1 MDASAPLN
9 AVSSRDLAAPDCES
23 GRLDDE
29 SFNVGHDALPV
40 AENQGHQSCGELCV
54 RHSKRTLQ
62 QRWRLLV
69 PIAVGVGIYAIP
81 RPAGIDHDGWSLVA
95 IFIGTIV
102 GILLQTLP
110 AGACAIIGASMAVL
124 TGTLKF
130 SEAFNGF
137 SQQAP
142 WIIAIA
148 IFLATGINKTKLGER
163 IACAVV
169 HIFGSTTLGLT
180 YSLVISEFLL
190 GPAIPS
196 VAARSGAIVLPII
209 RSLAEVCGSKP
220 GDGTERQLG
229 AYLMVTC
236 FQTAAVTCATFLTG
250 SHPNPLSAALAEEET
265 GKELSWLLWTK
276 GAIVPALVDIF
287 LIPLVIW
294 LVYPPRMRDTTQAKT
309 LASAKLRSMG
319 PMKRGEWTMLAAMLI
334 TVALWLAGPSIG
346 VSTVVAGSIG
356 LMIVLV
362 LEVIEWED
370 CLATKMAWDTMTWL
384 SILMAMAN
392 QLKEKG
398 VIDVV
403 QKNISSSI
411 DELNW
416 HWYPSLLLL
425 VIVYV
430 YAHYLFASNIAHVA
444 ALYTSFL
451 AVMISV
457 GSPPL
462 LASLVLSYFSNMMG
476 AISHYGMTHGPLF
489 FGQGYVPLSVF
500 LGIGLL
506 VSVVN
511 FVVWMGVGSLWW
523 WVLGYM

>member
-95 IFIGTIV
+95 IFIGTI
-102 GILLQTLP
+102 G
-110 AGACAIIGASMAVL
+110 
-124 TGTLKF
+124 
-130 SEAFNGF
+130 
-137 SQQAP
+137 QQAP